1 MFTHLLYRLY
11 IPTGVPT
18 TVCPNDEKIDMATL
32 QQDIPKFFPWISQT
46 VVEEW
51 ESFMAD
57 LPNKVTE
64 SGDSGGWI
72 MEEVFQL
79 FNKQLLLPLP
89 AIQCKTVYWL
99 TCSQLSK
106 LPARYKFYITT
117 HTSTHTHSTEHT
129 HTDTIKRTTQKL

>member
-1 MFTHLLYRLY
+1 
-11 IPTGVPT
+11 
-18 TVCPNDEKIDMATL
+18 MAIL

-79 FNKQLLLPLP
+79 LNKQLLLPLP

-117 HTSTHTHSTEHT
+117 HTSTQLNAQHKNYSYSCRLRSPQYYILRLEYNGLSSETYIVVAS
-129 HTDTIKRTTQKL
+129 RPRR